1 MIETI
6 ISGILLASISG
17 VTFLAYKHPKGYS
30 RLYWFLMPVTTIA
43 FAWVFS
49 HDRGL
54 FDAKEVLV
62 QFIPQ
67 PIDWQCVN
75 DALDKK
81 VLTGSWTMP
90 AQIAIWVYLTLLLFL
105 HRVISDKARRSAAR
119 PSKTETR

>member
-17 VTFLAYKHPKGYS
+17 VTFLAYKHPKGYF
-30 RLYWFLMPVTTIA
+30 RLYWFLMPATAIA
-43 FAWVFS
+43 FAWVIS
-49 HDRGL
+49 NDRGL

-67 PIDWQCVN
+67 PIDWQRVN

-81 VLTGSWTMP
+81 MLAGSWTMP

-105 HRVISDKARRSAAR
+105 HRIISDKARRSAAR
-119 PSKTETR
+119 ASTPQTK